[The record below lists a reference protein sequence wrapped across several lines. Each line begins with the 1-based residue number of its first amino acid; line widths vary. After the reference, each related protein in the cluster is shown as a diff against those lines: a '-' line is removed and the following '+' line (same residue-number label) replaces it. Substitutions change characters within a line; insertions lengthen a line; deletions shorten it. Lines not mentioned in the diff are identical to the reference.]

1 MWAAWKDL
9 TGGTV
14 GVLEILAQIDREI
27 AELKQA
33 RARRDAGAEE
43 SSGRKVTEASD
54 RPWSGRFESQPM
66 ARSRTMP

>member
-1 MWAAWKDL
+1 MWAACKDL

-43 SSGRKVTEASD
+43 SSGRKVTETAD

-66 ARSRTMP
+66 TRSCTMP

>member
-1 MWAAWKDL
+1 M
-9 TGGTV
+9 

-43 SSGRKVTEASD
+43 SGGRKVTETTD
-54 RPWSGRFESQPM
+54 RPWSGRFEGQPM
-66 ARSRTMP
+66 ARSCTMQ